1 MLPRNFRYLQ
11 LNFLSLTAILLIS
24 ILFCVNA
31 QEEECQV
38 CEDVLKDVMDR
49 VDSSGENVND
59 ELVRKN
65 LLDYCQGIYDK
76 RDSKNSDEER
86 KDKMCFYIGAHKDS
100 SASMIGDAVKT
111 LAYKKPPL
119 KVCKDLKTKD
129 AQICSLKYDKP
140 IDWDSLDLDKM
151 RVGQLRELLRKLG
164 DSCKGCVEKVDF
176 VQRIRELMP
185 KKEAKEE
192 L

>member
-1 MLPRNFRYLQ
+1 
-11 LNFLSLTAILLIS
+11 
-24 ILFCVNA
+24 
-31 QEEECQV
+31 
-38 CEDVLKDVMDR
+38 MDR

-65 LLDYCQGIYDK
+65 LWDYCSEVYNK

>member
-1 MLPRNFRYLQ
+1 MLPRNYCNIYLE
-11 LNFLSLTAILLIS
+11 FILLLIT
-24 ILFCVNA
+24 LFYVNA
-31 QEEECQV
+31 QKECEV
-38 CEDVLKDVMDR
+38 CEDVLKNVMKR
-49 VDSSGENVND
+49 VDSSSEKINE

-65 LLDYCQGIYDK
+65 LIDYCSEIAAKGN
-76 RDSKNSDEER
+76 SKNSDEE
-86 KDKMCFYIGAHKDS
+86 KIDKMCFFIGAHKDS
-100 SASMIGDAVKT
+100 AASIIGDAIKP
-111 LAYKKPPL
+111 LAYKKPPI
-119 KVCKDLKTKD
+119 KVCKDLKD

-151 RVGQLRELLRKLG
+151 RVGQLKELLRKLG

-185 KKEAKEE
+185 KKVLEKE